1 MTKQAYGLRGNEKPK
16 QPFAFLDVS
25 DAVGAASN
33 ILPVLENYH
42 GTAMIVGYMVLY
54 SGDTP
59 TRAIAIADTPA
70 SERVVVYSEEPLVV
84 QRMLGDEM
92 WQHHRRRWAILHT
105 GGASSADLSWR
116 NHTLSL
122 DTFSQPLRSIC
133 FCTAGN
139 VSVVVGHICT
149 CLFPLVSTLALA

>member
-1 MTKQAYGLRGNEKPK
+1 MMTKQAYGLWGNEKPK

-42 GTAMIVGYMVLY
+42 GTAMIVGYTVLY

-70 SERVVVYSEEPLVV
+70 KERVVVYSEEPLVV

-92 WQHHRRRWAILHT
+92 C
-105 GGASSADLSWR
+105 G
-116 NHTLSL
+116 
-122 DTFSQPLRSIC
+122 SIIAVDGQS
-133 FCTAGN
+133 F
-139 VSVVVGHICT
+139 
-149 CLFPLVSTLALA
+149 TLAEPVAQT